1 MGMMKIKARKMLG
14 VLLIVVGF
22 LALLT
27 PLTPGA
33 WLVPIGLGILGVRSE
48 RLDRLIA
55 RFVRKK

>member
-1 MGMMKIKARKMLG
+1 MKAMRVKARKTFG
-14 VLLIVVGF
+14 VGLVILGF

-33 WLVPIGLGILGVRSE
+33 WLVPIGFGILGIRSE